1 MSQDDPSAPGTPHV
15 VDRIV
20 DGAWVVLE
28 GPDGGTTDLPVAWLP
43 AGVRAGDVVRIVVAA
58 AAGPP
63 EGAGR
68 SVTFRL
74 DPDATERRRAD
85 AAALRDRL
93 RQAPE
98 GDLDL

>member
-1 MSQDDPSAPGTPHV
+1 MSQDGPSAAGMSYV

-20 DGAWVVLE
+20 DGAWAVLE
-28 GPDGGTTDLPVAWLP
+28 DADGGTTDLPVAWLP
-43 AGVRAGDVVRIVVAA
+43 AGVQEGDVVRVDVTT
-58 AAGPP
+58 AAGLPDD
-63 EGAGR
+63 AGR

-74 DPDATERRRAD
+74 DRDATERRRAD
-85 AAALRDRL
+85 AAAMRDRL

>member
-1 MSQDDPSAPGTPHV
+1 MSQEDPSAPGTPYV

-20 DGAWVVLE
+20 DGAWAVLE
-28 GPDGGTTDLPVAWLP
+28 DADGKTTGLPVAWLP
-43 AGVRAGDVVRIVVAA
+43 PGVREGAVVRVDVAA
-58 AAGPP
+58 AAGPT

-68 SVTFRL
+68 SVTIRL